1 MINTLNTTPV
11 GLNSQDVKP
20 TSLYGRYF
28 CLTGQSVYDVCLQ
41 LYGGLDEL
49 IDLIKQN
56 NFSGLNDTQIQGRQV
71 IFELI
76 KRQDSLL
83 GKYNFQNNINYA
95 TIYIKPTPPVVSF
108 ELREDGGFELRED
121 GSFELRN

>member
-11 GLNSQDVKP
+11 GLNSQDVQP

-28 CLTGQSVYDVCLQ
+28 CQTGQSVYDVCLQ
-41 LYGGLDEL
+41 LYGTLDEL
-49 IDLIKQN
+49 MNLIVQN
-56 NFSGLNDTQIQGRQV
+56 NFSGLNDNQIQGRQV
-71 IFELI
+71 IFEII

-83 GKYNFQNNINYA
+83 GKYNFQNNVNYA
-95 TIYIKPTPPVVSF
+95 TIYVKPLPPVISF
-108 ELREDGGFELRED
+108 ELREDGSFELRED

>member
-11 GLNSQDVKP
+11 SLNSQDVQP

-41 LYGGLDEL
+41 LYGTLDEL
-49 IDLIKQN
+49 MNLIVQN
-56 NFSGLNDTQIQGRQV
+56 NFSGLNDSQIQGRQV

-83 GKYNFQNNINYA
+83 GKYNFQNNVNYA
-95 TIYIKPTPPVVSF
+95 TIYVKPIPPVISF

-121 GSFELRN
+121 SSYELRN

>member
-1 MINTLNTTPV
+1 MINTLDNTPV
-11 GLNSQDVKP
+11 SLNSQDVPP

-28 CLTGQSVYDVCLQ
+28 CQTGQSVYDVCLQ
-41 LYGGLDEL
+41 LYGTLDEL
-49 IDLIKQN
+49 LNLIVQN

-71 IFELI
+71 IFELV

-83 GKYNFQNNINYA
+83 GKYNSQNNINYA
-95 TIYIKPTPPVVSF
+95 TIYIPAQPTPTNY

-121 GSFELRN
+121 GGFEIRG